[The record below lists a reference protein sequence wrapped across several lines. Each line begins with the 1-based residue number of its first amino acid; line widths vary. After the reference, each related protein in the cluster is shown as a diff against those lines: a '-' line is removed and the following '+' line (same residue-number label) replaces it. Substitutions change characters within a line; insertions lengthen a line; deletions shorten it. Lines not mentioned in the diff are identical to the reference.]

1 MNSLIFARAHNWD
14 QRRIKHDSEGHPRLD
29 EIGNTITEEYD
40 DLAGDRPSCYSGV
53 KRRLFQAVQGHPL
66 LMMLTQAMIDS
77 EIHDFVR
84 QHFTE
89 MIRSHNPSQIKIA
102 WDKIIE
108 GDEMTPEDRATLKTI
123 NITKEQQQSFIQSLA
138 KKYGGQFKDEPAFAQ
153 QIHSAFLLKGIND
166 AHILNFGH
174 VGIAQLLKEIPSS
187 AGMTDEGMTMREGMM
202 RREGFF
208 NETSSSAS
216 SRKSSN
222 TKKDGSSSPA
232 PGG

>member
-1 MNSLIFARAHNWD
+1 
-14 QRRIKHDSEGHPRLD
+14 
-29 EIGNTITEEYD
+29 
-40 DLAGDRPSCYSGV
+40 
-53 KRRLFQAVQGHPL
+53 
-66 LMMLTQAMIDS
+66 MLTQAMIDS

-138 KKYGGQFKDEPAFAQ
+138 KKYGGQFKDEPAFVK
-153 QIHSAFLLKGIND
+153 QIHSAFLLEGIND

-174 VGIAQLLKEIPSS
+174 VGIAQLLKEIPAV

-216 SRKSSN
+216 SGKSSN

-232 PGG
+232 PGGN

>member
-1 MNSLIFARAHNWD
+1 
-14 QRRIKHDSEGHPRLD
+14 
-29 EIGNTITEEYD
+29 
-40 DLAGDRPSCYSGV
+40 
-53 KRRLFQAVQGHPL
+53 
-66 LMMLTQAMIDS
+66 MLTQAMIDS

-187 AGMTDEGMTMREGMM
+187 AGMTDEGMMREGMM

-216 SRKSSN
+216 SGKSSN

-232 PGG
+232 PGGN